1 MEPFSTAS
9 MLAIAG
15 KLVTTEVTKTAIA
28 GIKRQLQ
35 PDEMAVLLQKAIESA
50 QAAEA
55 VHSPTSGLFHGFQP
69 KAGQEFL
76 EKFLRSGEVVK
87 ELQKPLQDD
96 GKPDVEMLVAAF
108 TKAAEDRAAL
118 GQLSKTSDTILTRVV
133 QWLEQNPN
141 DDRIGSPIDCLWS
154 FA

>member
-1 MEPFSTAS
+1 MELLGIGSI
-9 MLAIAG
+9 LG
-15 KLVTTEVTKTAIA
+15 KLVLTEVAKAIVT
-28 GIKRQLQ
+28 GVKHQFQ
-35 PDEMAVLLQKAIESA
+35 PDKIEQMLKKAIESA
-50 QAAEA
+50 
-55 VHSPTSGLFHGFQP
+55 SGLFHGFQP

-108 TKAAEDRAAL
+108 TKAVEDRAAL
-118 GQLSKTSDTILTRVV
+118 GQLSKTSDTILIRVV

-141 DDRIGSPIDCLWS
+141 NDEIGSPIDCLWS